1 MMLSTLSR
9 LVVGRNRSSGSGL
22 RQARILLLVVVFWL
36 GTSTGTIFVLL
47 DRAFSLR
54 DFVLLGGGLFILTS
68 AARELHEKMEDMV
81 HILEGVEQRT

>member
-9 LVVGRNRSSGSGL
+9 L
-22 RQARILLLVVVFWL
+22 LLLVVVFWL

-68 AARELHEKMEDMV
+68 ATRELHEKMEDMV
-81 HILEGVEQRT
+81 QILEGVEQRT